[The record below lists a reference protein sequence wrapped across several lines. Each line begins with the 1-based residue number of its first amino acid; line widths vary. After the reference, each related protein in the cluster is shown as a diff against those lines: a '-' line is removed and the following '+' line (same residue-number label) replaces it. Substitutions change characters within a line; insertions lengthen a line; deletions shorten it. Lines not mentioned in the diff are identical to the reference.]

1 MNKYVL
7 HIAASVVCILAP
19 VVGFLYEWWDS
30 YQPKVGPVGDGKPNY
45 YLTIPQ
51 WISMVSSF
59 TLGIINLPLAIILY
73 KQKINEDNKRFPKE
87 VD

>member
-7 HIAASVVCILAP
+7 HITASVVCILAP

-30 YQPKVGPVGDGKPNY
+30 YQPKAGPVGDGKPND

-51 WISMVSSF
+51 WISIVSSF
-59 TLGIINLPLAIILY
+59 TLGMINLPLAIILY
-73 KQKINEDNKRFPKE
+73 KQKINENNKR
-87 VD
+87 